1 MALPRIGTEGQKP
14 GCRGLARAHEYTM
27 RFRVR
32 TRRGGIGCRWCST
45 PLMWKRTP
53 SGAERARRSTAGND
67 VIGFENRVVCADG
80 SVRWLASKPSA
91 LGNAINRRAVSAI
104 VLLGAPVEDPT
115 PG

>member
-1 MALPRIGTEGQKP
+1 
-14 GCRGLARAHEYTM
+14 
-27 RFRVR
+27 
-32 TRRGGIGCRWCST
+32 
-45 PLMWKRTP
+45 
-53 SGAERARRSTAGND
+53 